1 MLRDISKRN
10 QSIDLGRDRLKQE
23 FYTPLASILTQLEGI
38 LEFVAEKA
46 LHKLIMQVVF
56 QINLLL
62 SRVSDLIDLKLLD

>member
-1 MLRDISKRN
+1 MLRDINKKA

-23 FYTPLASILTQLEGI
+23 VYTPLASILNQLEGI

-46 LHKLIMQVVF
+46 LLKLIMQVVF

-62 SRVSDLIDLKLLD
+62 SRVSDFIDLKLLD